1 MIGKRIVAHILNKI
15 IIFIPSILLL
25 GGIALVIAPN
35 YFIFGKD
42 DSGWL
47 ILYLYR
53 YMIFLPTVFLDLIR
67 SPLDFLGIMNIILP
81 ALICLVV
88 IEIISITLMK
98 RDIGM
103 KIMGLTIV
111 STKNEPLG
119 LIQIIVRTIVKYFSL
134 AFIPFVL
141 IYILFNKE
149 KMTLHDK
156 ISSTKVVQVVGNTH

>member
-1 MIGKRIVAHILNKI
+1 MIGKRIIAHVLNKV
-15 IIFIPSILLL
+15 IIFIPALLLL
-25 GGIALVIAPN
+25 GGISLIVAPN

-47 ILYLYR
+47 MIHLYR
-53 YMIFLPTVFLDLIR
+53 YLILLPTVFLDLIR
-67 SPLDFLGIMNIILP
+67 IPLEFLVIIKIILP
-81 ALICLVV
+81 ALMCLVI

-103 KIMGLTIV
+103 KIMGLKIV
-111 STKNEPLG
+111 SAKNKSLS

-134 AFIPFVL
+134 AFFPFLLV
-141 IYILFNKE
+141 YIFFNKE

-156 ISSTKVVQVVGNTH
+156 ISCTKVV